1 METSFSKNKE
11 LKAKDCALG
20 DIFELLQIDVDLE
33 PTSANGVDMNCSVS
47 KFDIILEH
55 WLPLYSRKC
64 HLINRAPEV

>member
-55 WLPLYSRKC
+55 
-64 HLINRAPEV
+64 